1 MLVTIGLIWLAAS
14 IGFVLGA
21 VWAGLRAWV
30 EGVP

>member
-21 VWAGLRAWV
+21 VWAGLRAG
-30 EGVP
+30 EGAP